1 MTTRVPVRQ
10 LQRHA
15 SELLDRVAAGER
27 IEITRNGVLV
37 AVISPPDP
45 QQQVMEELIAEGYLR
60 PEELRKPGLAGI
72 RPIPGSPDS
81 PPLSEVLQQMRD
93 EEER

>member
-15 SELLDRVAAGER
+15 SALLDRVAAGER
-27 IEITRNGVLV
+27 IEVTRNGVLV

-45 QQQVMEELIAEGYLR
+45 KQQVIEELIAEGFLR
-60 PEELRKPGLAGI
+60 PEELRKPGLAGW
-72 RPIPGSPDS
+72 RTPGEPQS
-81 PPLSEVLQQMRD
+81 PPLSETLRLLRD
-93 EEER
+93 EDDR